1 MNDYRFPENR
11 ITKALLALYLFVMLY
26 LCRDSMFCLSVVGF
40 YPSMAVTLGATA
52 LVGLAFLWH
61 QRGNL
66 KAVFLDGRM
75 KVALAVTVLVLVPM
89 VLKRDWQFM
98 YVSILICM
106 YTAILLSYFIS
117 WQALAKYYVGMMT
130 ALGVY
135 SILAAYLFRVPIDMG
150 LVEKDVFRNAS
161 DFGFYNFLF
170 SVVPRT
176 YAKTRN
182 FGLFREPGVYQYFI
196 LLALFLTH
204 YGVQW
209 KKQRTMWVVTAIL
222 SVVMIS
228 TLATG
233 GLAEL
238 ALLAAF
244 VFFDK
249 KLYRNKILLVVVLLI
264 LIALPGF
271 LYYNYDYYTPLWY
284 QIEVN
289 IVGKFTRPGDSL
301 FERIESLVVNLEIL
315 KEHPLVGDRLANVL
329 HVVENNTSS
338 SLILFAVF
346 GVLSGAF
353 HVLAWGALVWK
364 KERNVLGNLLLL
376 VILFL
381 SFNTQ
386 NLIGDQFFWLFP
398 VMALTEK
405 SVLYLK
411 GRRKETA

>member
-75 KVALAVTVLVLVPM
+75 KVALAVTVLVLAPM

-301 FERIESLVVNLEIL
+301 FERTESLAVNLEIL

-364 KERNVLGNLLLL
+364 KERSVLGNLLLL

-405 SVLYLK
+405 SVPYLK

>member
-1 MNDYRFPENR
+1 MNYYRFPENR
-11 ITKALLALYLFVMLY
+11 VTKALLALYLFVMLY
-26 LCRDSMFCLSVVGF
+26 LCRDSMFTLYVVGF
-40 YPSMAVTLGATA
+40 YSSMAITLGLTA
-52 LVGLAFLWH
+52 VLGLAFLWY

-66 KAVFLDGRM
+66 KAVFLDGRV
-75 KVALAVTVLVLVPM
+75 KVAVLLTALILVPM

-98 YVSILICM
+98 YLSILICL
-106 YTAILLSYFIS
+106 YTCILLSYVIS
-117 WQALAKYYVGMMT
+117 WQKLAKYYVLMMT

-135 SILAAYLFRVPIDMG
+135 SLLAAYLFRIPMDMG
-150 LVEKDVFRNAS
+150 LVEMDVFRNAN
-161 DFGFYNFLF
+161 DVGIYNFIL

-176 YAKTRN
+176 FAKTRN

-204 YGVQW
+204 YGVSW
-209 KKQRTMWVVTAIL
+209 KRQSNMWVITAIL
-222 SVVMIS
+222 SVVMVS

-238 ALLAAF
+238 ALLALF

-249 KLYRNKILLVVVLLI
+249 KLYRNKILLAIVLALLI
-264 LIALPGF
+264 AMPGF

-289 IVGKFTRPGDSL
+289 IVKKFTQPGDSL
-301 FERIESLVVNLEIL
+301 LERTEALRVNLDML
-315 KEHPLVGDRLANVL
+315 REHPLVGDKLSNVL

-338 SLILFAVF
+338 SMILFAAF
-346 GVLSGAF
+346 GLLSGML
-353 HVLAWGALVWK
+353 HVAAWAALVWDRK
-364 KERNVLGNLLLL
+364 RNPLGNIALLA
-376 VILFL
+376 ILFL

-398 VMALTEK
+398 VMALTQW
-405 SVLYLK
+405 LAPRLD
-411 GRRKETA
+411 RKELA